1 MVWLNRNRSF
11 YEYKI
16 REAQGKTVVA
26 KKDVL
31 QCRDALK
38 AKHSK
43 NQEVSTRKWKPSSS
57 NWRGALEADCVEGKG
72 DPEDGEKSS
81 TIGGGY
87 PNWYNDELSAR
98 GFTGLEADWKT
109 WAHSLKYFQVDLDKM
124 EIIQL
129 DPEID
134 LRASPVSDG
143 SRCNSL
149 LLCRF
154 MSWDLLTMVIT
165 MGPVRP
171 YSFAFS
177 FVLN

>member
-57 NWRGALEADCVEGKG
+57 NWR
-72 DPEDGEKSS
+72 SS
-81 TIGGGY
+81 RR
-87 PNWYNDELSAR
+87 PKMRRSR
-98 GFTGLEADWKT
+98 
-109 WAHSLKYFQVDLDKM
+109 SLKLQSLVSV
-124 EIIQL
+124 I
-129 DPEID
+129 
-134 LRASPVSDG
+134 ASRV
-143 SRCNSL
+143 
-149 LLCRF
+149 
-154 MSWDLLTMVIT
+154 
-165 MGPVRP
+165 
-171 YSFAFS
+171 
-177 FVLN
+177 